1 MSDNL
6 NRTIAEPF
14 GIPSKT
20 TDNKESYYK
29 FSDLSWDRIK
39 EKSKTLFTKELVFM
53 FSLSTAWFLTFFY
66 FILYV
71 FT

>member
-20 TDNKESYYK
+20 ADNKESYYK

-53 FSLSTAWFLTFFY
+53 LSVSTAWFLTFFY

>member
-14 GIPSKT
+14 VIPSKT

-53 FSLSTAWFLTFFY
+53 LSVSTAWFLTFFY

>member
-1 MSDNL
+1 VSDNL

-20 TDNKESYYK
+20 IHNKESYYK

-53 FSLSTAWFLTFFY
+53 LSVSAAWFLTFLY
-66 FILYV
+66 FVLYV